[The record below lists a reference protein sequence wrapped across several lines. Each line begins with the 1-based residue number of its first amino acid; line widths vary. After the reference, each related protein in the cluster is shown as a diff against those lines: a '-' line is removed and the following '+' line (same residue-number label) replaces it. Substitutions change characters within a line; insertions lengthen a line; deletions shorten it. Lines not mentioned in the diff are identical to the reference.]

1 MENTNMK
8 NDNIN
13 WEEVKKQ
20 LKKILKKNAQ
30 RRKPQGTS
38 SQVGGNPPA
47 GI

>member
-1 MENTNMK
+1 MK

-30 RRKPQGTS
+30 RRKSQVTS

-47 GI
+47 SI